1 MIQVKSGSQTTTRP
15 WLTTVISSVEP
26 SFLSQTNMGTFIGPR
41 SSTSSM
47 NTKSGQPVDP
57 STSDFVSVSM
67 TMNIKTSWHITKY
80 WNGLKRT
87 KRTRPSGSSNESPDI
102 KALFV
107 RITPHTWDPSTT

>member
-41 SSTSSM
+41 SLTSSV
-47 NTKSGQPVDP
+47 NTKSAQPVDP

-67 TMNIKTSWHITKY
+67 TMNTKTSWHTTKY
-80 WNGLKRT
+80 WRGSKRT
-87 KRTRPSGSSNESPDI
+87 KRTRLSGSSNELSDI
-102 KALFV
+102 KVLFV
-107 RITPHTWDPSTT
+107 RITLHTWDLNTM